1 MIVWSKGLGKQRLPL
16 ALADATLVVNP
27 GYLAMEGNIEPVCW
41 DYRIKLGPNDLRD
54 FLRLMAT
61 PQTARFLAERKGV
74 LLPFIGS
81 LLVMAPGVV
90 WAILAHRVG
99 AMFHKGKPS

>member
-54 FLRLMAT
+54 FLRLMAQ

-74 LLPFIGS
+74 LAPFVGN
-81 LLVMAPGVV
+81 LLVMAPRVV
-90 WAILAHRVG
+90 WAILTQWLTAPFR
-99 AMFHKGKPS
+99 KGKPS